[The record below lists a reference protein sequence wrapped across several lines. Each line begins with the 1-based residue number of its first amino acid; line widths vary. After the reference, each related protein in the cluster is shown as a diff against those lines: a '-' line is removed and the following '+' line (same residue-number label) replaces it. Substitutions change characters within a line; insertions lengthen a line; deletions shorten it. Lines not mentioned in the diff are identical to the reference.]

1 MIVAAWTGWVVGLLH
16 VVSGPDHLAAVAP
29 LSLQRHRPAW
39 QAGLRWGLGH
49 GLGVGLVALL
59 LLGLREALPL
69 EALSSW
75 SERLVGVLLLAVG
88 VWAIRQGLKVQ
99 VHVHRH
105 AHDGSEHEHVHVHAP
120 AHAHPEPHPDHAEP
134 LHPGSPPSD
143 ASRPRH
149 RHGHAALGIGAL
161 HGLAGSSH
169 FLGVLPTLALPDI
182 ASATAYIG
190 GFGLGTVVAMTAF
203 SAFIGWACR
212 RWAAGPS
219 RAYRGLLYASGS
231 AALGVG
237 GWWLWVQ

>member
-1 MIVAAWTGWVVGLLH
+1 MVGLLH

-49 GLGVGLVALL
+49 GLGVGCVALL
-59 LLGLREALPL
+59 MLGLREALPL

-88 VWAIRQGLKVQ
+88 AWAIRQGLKVQ

-105 AHDGSEHEHVHVHAP
+105 AHDGTEHEHVHFHTP
-120 AHAHPEPHPDHAEP
+120 AHAHPEAE
-134 LHPGSPPSD
+134 GAGTPS
-143 ASRPRH
+143 SRH
-149 RHGHAALGIGAL
+149 GHGHAALGIGAL

-169 FLGVLPTLALPDI
+169 FLGVLPTLGFPDL
-182 ASATAYIG
+182 ASALGYIG
-190 GFGLGTVVAMTAF
+190 GFGMGTVVAMTAF
-203 SAFIGWACR
+203 SALVGWACR
-212 RWAAGPS
+212 RWASGPS

-237 GWWLWVQ
+237 GWWLWAGG

>member
-1 MIVAAWTGWVVGLLH
+1 VGLLH

-59 LLGLREALPL
+59 MLGLRETLPV

-75 SERLVGVLLLAVG
+75 SERLVGVLLLVVG
-88 VWAIRQGLKVQ
+88 LWAIRQGLKVQ

-105 AHDGSEHEHVHVHAP
+105 AHDGSEHEHVHFHPP
-120 AHAHPEPHPDHAEP
+120 AHAHGHAP
-134 LHPGSPPSD
+134 ADDVGGAPGL
-143 ASRPRH
+143 PRH

-169 FLGVLPTLALPDI
+169 FLGVLPTLAFPDL
-182 ASATAYIG
+182 ASATGYII
-190 GFGLGTVVAMTAF
+190 GFGAGTVVAMTAF
-203 SAFIGWACR
+203 SSLLGWVTR
-212 RWAAGPS
+212 RWASGPS
-219 RAYRGLLYASGS
+219 RTYQSLLYASGS
-231 AALGVG
+231 AAMAVG
-237 GWWLWVQ
+237 GWWLWAGG